1 MRPSIN
7 KSIILIYT
15 ALLGVVSSLSAADL
29 NILVIGSSK
38 DSGERH
44 NSSVWWDGTKP
55 AFTPTSKPFSPTEI
69 GNQLQNILQQDNRG
83 SVNVTVT
90 DRYGSQAIYNGWTAY
105 SYNLST
111 WFHYPFATQA
121 EGPAENETNRWSN
134 LRGEEG
140 TEWDY
145 VVVIGDPYTMEY
157 TPGVYS
163 LGVAKIAEEV
173 AKGSAELVVFMPWQG
188 TGSSSSVNHYK
199 EVVYRTARSGDHKVA
214 PGALAWQACGSPS
227 DATHPNSAGAYIAA
241 ASIYSSI
248 YNQSAAASG
257 YVISDANANT
267 TFTTYTANNT
277 ASQYTGKF
285 SFQNPYLILD
295 DKMRHIRMSERGT
308 STEQG
313 FKGKIKSAMD
323 RSKVTY
329 TEYNDGSYTNNIP
342 TGTVWTTNPM
352 PISFNYGRDGFYSE
366 DYKSYLANP
375 AYWQLGFGYYY
386 QNGTAGFS
394 TEIANDSFIGLMQ
407 MQDNDLANRMINE
420 APIARNLPTRSLWA
434 QIHKEYPTLNP
445 MRDSAHLSYN
455 WDEAVGTY
463 LYTIYSGR
471 CPLDPKPVT
480 DDIVWTCRK
489 IGYETAWLLGRC
501 QTRAPGF
508 KVSPSAANKKSI
520 TDSTTETMRVE
531 FILPPTNDVTVT
543 VSSSNTGAAIVS
555 PKTLIFTPQNY
566 NIPQYVTVAGIPRSS
581 ASDAFNVDFIT
592 LSDDEVYA
600 GLSDSWEYTTSSTVT
615 VTQVDNGVTLVNAM
629 QNQPKTINL
638 GVSGAIAGN
647 TVFAGPFHGS
657 ITWSGV
663 GVIEYTPSLDF
674 IGVDQ
679 IAYAVT
685 TGGTQTIGFLDIT
698 VVIPNGQVSASASD
712 PSATEEGPT
721 TGSWTISRLGETTD
735 AIDVFFILTGTAD
748 LGSDYTVSHTS
759 PLTIPA
765 EQSSVT
771 ITLTPI
777 DDTVFGEG
785 DETAILT
792 VTPDSAYPVGTASAT
807 ITIVDNDNNAPVV
820 DAGNDQTVTLD
831 VSSIWTPA
839 EIATYSWYDAS
850 DATTL
855 WADVAGTML
864 ATTSVARWDDK
875 SQNNKN
881 AIQSNGGKQPTTG
894 TRTIGGSNAM
904 NFDATE
910 DFDVP
915 SFDLM
920 GKECWTV
927 IKKDTADDFHV
938 LGSSSN
944 IQVGVL
950 SSGKMRIW
958 GNSSYPSDTQST
970 ELISVGSDYVL
981 GFRAL
986 NPKQFS
992 INGTIEA
999 TSNVPSGNALTI
1011 NHIMDNQYAHN
1022 SDGLIGEIIVTAGEL
1037 TTAERQRMEGYL
1049 AWKWGMVTNLPTGH
1063 PHKDAS
1069 PGNPGVIVDLV
1080 GEVND
1085 PDNDLLT
1092 TNWSQF
1098 SGPAGGTVTFGD
1110 TSAIVTTATFTEAG
1124 TYVLYLNADDGYGPI
1139 LDEVTITVNASS
1151 PLYTAWADTFGAGF
1165 TENDLNSNPDGDTMT
1180 NQQEFAFGA
1189 DPTLNN
1195 GGSLAMD
1202 GSVHGL
1208 PIPASIDGGVTFDFY
1223 FLRRKDHGTSGS
1235 ITYTPQF
1242 SSDLS
1247 SFSAS
1252 VDTPAV
1258 VVESTVDAAY
1268 EVVKVPYAAGTRF
1281 GRVKTDVTP

>member
-1 MRPSIN
+1 MKPSLNKSNISNYTQYKMSDDSVFRQTLRQLLLTLLSLTVFGNVANGVDFLNVGFEGTTNLPTGWTQSQISGAATWKIQGGGGNTGGSNPSAAHGGTNNATLYVASATNNQSDLISPSFDTTGSTNISLTFWHTQTIWSSDQDELKVFYSIN
-7 KSIILIYT
+7 NGTNWTQLAHYT
-15 ALLGVVSSLSAADL
+15 ASVSTWTERTLVIPSTSANTRIKFEGNAKYGYGVCLDDILVSGINNSLSAVSVVATDNAAYEVNQDPGTWTITRTGNTTGAISVNFMLSSNATQGSDYNINTTSPISFAAGETTKVVTLTPVDDTVGSEGEEVATLTLTAGTGYVIGDAADDIAIYDDEGFDL

-44 NSSVWWDGTKP
+44 SSSVSWNSSKP

-69 GNQLQNILQQDNRG
+69 SNQLRNILEQDNRG

-121 EGPAENETNRWSN
+121 EDPAENETNRWSN
-134 LRGEEG
+134 LRSEAG

-199 EVVYRTARSGDHKVA
+199 EMVYRTARSGDHKVA

-227 DATHPNSAGAYIAA
+227 GATHPNSAGAYIAA

-277 ASQYTGKF
+277 VSQYTGKF

-581 ASDAFNVDFIT
+581 AS
-592 LSDDEVYA
+592 
-600 GLSDSWEYTTSSTVT
+600 
-615 VTQVDNGVTLVNAM
+615 
-629 QNQPKTINL
+629 
-638 GVSGAIAGN
+638 
-647 TVFAGPFHGS
+647 
-657 ITWSGV
+657 
-663 GVIEYTPSLDF
+663 
-674 IGVDQ
+674 
-679 IAYAVT
+679 
-685 TGGTQTIGFLDIT
+685 
-698 VVIPNGQVSASASD
+698 
-712 PSATEEGPT
+712 
-721 TGSWTISRLGETTD
+721 
-735 AIDVFFILTGTAD
+735 
-748 LGSDYTVSHTS
+748 
-759 PLTIPA
+759 
-765 EQSSVT
+765 
-771 ITLTPI
+771 
-777 DDTVFGEG
+777 
-785 DETAILT
+785 
-792 VTPDSAYPVGTASAT
+792 
-807 ITIVDNDNNAPVV
+807 
-820 DAGNDQTVTLD
+820 
-831 VSSIWTPA
+831 
-839 EIATYSWYDAS
+839 
-850 DATTL
+850 
-855 WADVAGTML
+855 
-864 ATTSVARWDDK
+864 
-875 SQNNKN
+875 
-881 AIQSNGGKQPTTG
+881 
-894 TRTIGGSNAM
+894 
-904 NFDATE
+904 
-910 DFDVP
+910 
-915 SFDLM
+915 
-920 GKECWTV
+920 
-927 IKKDTADDFHV
+927 
-938 LGSSSN
+938 
-944 IQVGVL
+944 
-950 SSGKMRIW
+950 
-958 GNSSYPSDTQST
+958 
-970 ELISVGSDYVL
+970 
-981 GFRAL
+981 
-986 NPKQFS
+986 
-992 INGTIEA
+992 
-999 TSNVPSGNALTI
+999 
-1011 NHIMDNQYAHN
+1011 
-1022 SDGLIGEIIVTAGEL
+1022 
-1037 TTAERQRMEGYL
+1037 
-1049 AWKWGMVTNLPTGH
+1049 
-1063 PHKDAS
+1063 
-1069 PGNPGVIVDLV
+1069 
-1080 GEVND
+1080 
-1085 PDNDLLT
+1085 
-1092 TNWSQF
+1092 
-1098 SGPAGGTVTFGD
+1098 
-1110 TSAIVTTATFTEAG
+1110 
-1124 TYVLYLNADDGYGPI
+1124 
-1139 LDEVTITVNASS
+1139 
-1151 PLYTAWADTFGAGF
+1151 
-1165 TENDLNSNPDGDTMT
+1165 
-1180 NQQEFAFGA
+1180 
-1189 DPTLNN
+1189 
-1195 GGSLAMD
+1195 
-1202 GSVHGL
+1202 
-1208 PIPASIDGGVTFDFY
+1208 
-1223 FLRRKDHGTSGS
+1223 
-1235 ITYTPQF
+1235 
-1242 SSDLS
+1242 
-1247 SFSAS
+1247 
-1252 VDTPAV
+1252 
-1258 VVESTVDAAY
+1258 
-1268 EVVKVPYAAGTRF
+1268 
-1281 GRVKTDVTP
+1281 